1 MQYSSFKHKA
11 LDLKGSKGLVYTAFS
26 KHYFYYRMHI
36 SKYVLE
42 KSKVPLNP
50 FLLFDYFLLDS
61 VDRETVRDANNS
73 LVIRADELWVFG
85 PVSNGVLAEILL
97 GKKLNKTIKS
107 FKIASSSQIIP
118 ILLKDIEMEEDVKEF
133 KSLIVNISEGQ
144 T

>member
-1 MQYSSFKHKA
+1 MQYSSFKHEA

-107 FKIASSSQIIP
+107 FKKLPYPLKSFLFCLK
-118 ILLKDIEMEEDVKEF
+118 ILKWKKM
-133 KSLIVNISEGQ
+133 
-144 T
+144 